1 MDGRD
6 IGTNVFPDAQLK
18 IFMIAD
24 DKVRAQRRY
33 DEMVA
38 DGKQVT
44 FDEVMKNIQDRDY
57 KDTHREISPLRQAAD
72 AIVLDNTNMTLEEE
86 MTWFTDLMRTKF
98 GIDLQ

>member
-6 IGTNVFPDAQLK
+6 IGTNVFPNAQLK
-18 IFMIAD
+18 IFMVAD

-38 DGKQVT
+38 GGKQVT

-57 KDTHREISPLRQAAD
+57 QDTHREISPLRQAAD
-72 AIVLDNTNMTLEEE
+72 AIVLDNTSMTLEDE
-86 MTWFTDLMRTKF
+86 MVWFADLMRSKF
-98 GIDLQ
+98 GIEL